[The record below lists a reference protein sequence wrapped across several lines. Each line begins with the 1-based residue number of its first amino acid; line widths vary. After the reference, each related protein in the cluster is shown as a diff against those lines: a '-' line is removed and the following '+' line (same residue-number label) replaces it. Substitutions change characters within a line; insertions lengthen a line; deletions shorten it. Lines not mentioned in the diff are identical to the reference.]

1 MSIRRRPSGRPL
13 LSSLL
18 GAALVLAACGD
29 DEGADQTATT
39 ELSALAAEGRDLARS
54 YGCQGCHPTSAD
66 RGIGPTWRGLA
77 GSEVELSDG
86 RTVVADRDYL
96 RRSILDPGAD
106 TRSGFMSMPRFDLD
120 DEEVDAMVA
129 YIESLAKP

>member
-1 MSIRRRPSGRPL
+1 MSIHRRTSGRAL
-13 LSSLL
+13 LSSLV
-18 GAALVLAACGD
+18 GVALVLAACGG
-29 DEGADQTATT
+29 DEDADEPAET

-54 YGCQGCHPTSAD
+54 YGCQGCHSASSD

-106 TRSGFMSMPRFDLD
+106 ERSGFMSMPRFDLE
-120 DEEVDAMVA
+120 DEEVDAIVA
-129 YIESLAKP
+129 YIESLATP